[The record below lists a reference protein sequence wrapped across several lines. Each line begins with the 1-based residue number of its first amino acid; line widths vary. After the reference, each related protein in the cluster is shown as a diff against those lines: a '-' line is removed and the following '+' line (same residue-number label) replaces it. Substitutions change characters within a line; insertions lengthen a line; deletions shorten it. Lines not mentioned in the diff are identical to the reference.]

1 MATVPNRPLRALVLI
16 GTSTGGP
23 KALTELFSHWKAVDG
38 VACCVVQHMPPGFT
52 ANLANRL
59 NQLSEW
65 TVDEGVH
72 GQPLVEKHVYIAPGG
87 YQMRVTGSHSA
98 LQLAIARE
106 DPVGGHQP
114 SVDVLFDSA
123 IPLASSLQLVG
134 VILTGMGRDGVKGL
148 GGIRDV
154 GGYTV
159 AESAESAL
167 IYGMPRVALESGA
180 AMAGLPLSAISNWL
194 TERLAL

>member
-1 MATVPNRPLRALVLI
+1 M
-16 GTSTGGP
+16 
-23 KALTELFSHWKAVDG
+23 
-38 VACCVVQHMPPGFT
+38 
-52 ANLANRL
+52 
-59 NQLSEW
+59 
-65 TVDEGVH
+65 
-72 GQPLVEKHVYIAPGG
+72 
-87 YQMRVTGSHSA
+87 
-98 LQLAIARE
+98 QLAIARE